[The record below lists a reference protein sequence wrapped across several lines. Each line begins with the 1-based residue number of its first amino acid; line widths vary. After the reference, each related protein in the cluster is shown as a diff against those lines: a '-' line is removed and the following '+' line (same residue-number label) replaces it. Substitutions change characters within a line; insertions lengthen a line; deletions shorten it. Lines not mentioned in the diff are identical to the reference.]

1 MTRTRGFGPRE
12 ALVAVAASIF
22 TLFAGTPAGATGE
35 SDPSLVR
42 GVLRIHATAIYA
54 DGRREEVTRVF
65 TGSPERAWLSTDAG
79 DWVTVG
85 SRVTNTSS
93 WRSRSKVNYGT
104 TELARE
110 NPGKR
115 LMKKGAALVNK
126 NRGTANAPA
135 HKIKNTR
142 HDIIPQNQ
150 FPSFGAYISQFHQ
163 DRRSTI
169 VMDENDEFIDF
180 VPPALGAFE
189 DADVFGVRYE
199 FAEVRNVA
207 APADSAATARFEGAF
222 WIEEADIY
230 VRSDVFD
237 RYPTFDLN
245 VLLVFG
251 FLANSGYEQT
261 GWSDDALGFVNP
273 HAVTPDAF
281 NNGNSDMWKQHQERD
296 HFYYD
301 NVVRASTAAN
311 FEMIPI
317 PGTVIDIGGNVA
329 WFAGEMPP
337 LGEGPILIQ
346 SKPSA
351 FNGAKKAVTVLS
363 RIDPGPPQRLR
374 RITTLKSNLENW
386 PRTDAGIPEPWFPLV
401 RYNSIRIAKQRN
413 IDQLVKA
420 IADHCAPM
428 TIRGVNFSC
437 VLPVS
442 IKHTAYASENGGKQT
457 IAQTYYLIDSSAL
470 RN

>member
-207 APADSAATARFEGAF
+207 APADSAATARFVGAF

-230 VRSDVFD
+230 VRSL
-237 RYPTFDLN
+237 RL
-245 VLLVFG
+245 
-251 FLANSGYEQT
+251 EC
-261 GWSDDALGFVNP
+261 
-273 HAVTPDAF
+273 
-281 NNGNSDMWKQHQERD
+281 
-296 HFYYD
+296 
-301 NVVRASTAAN
+301 AAGLRL
-311 FEMIPI
+311 
-317 PGTVIDIGGNVA
+317 PG
-329 WFAGEMPP
+329 
-337 LGEGPILIQ
+337 Q
-346 SKPSA
+346 
-351 FNGAKKAVTVLS
+351 
-363 RIDPGPPQRLR
+363 QRLR
-374 RITTLKSNLENW
+374 ADRLERRCVGLRQPARGDSGCIQQRQQRHVEAAPGARPLLLRQRRARLDGGQLRDDSD
-386 PRTDAGIPEPWFPLV
+386 PRDGDRHRRQRRLV
-401 RYNSIRIAKQRN
+401 R
-413 IDQLVKA
+413 
-420 IADHCAPM
+420 
-428 TIRGVNFSC
+428 G
-437 VLPVS
+437 
-442 IKHTAYASENGGKQT
+442 
-457 IAQTYYLIDSSAL
+457 
-470 RN
+470 